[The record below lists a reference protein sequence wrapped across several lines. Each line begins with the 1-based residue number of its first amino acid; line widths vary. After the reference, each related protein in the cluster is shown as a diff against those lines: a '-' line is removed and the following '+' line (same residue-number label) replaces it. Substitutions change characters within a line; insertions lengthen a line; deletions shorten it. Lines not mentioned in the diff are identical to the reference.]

1 LVTYERQV
9 ETLSTALSLT
19 GGLLGIIAPL
29 VTLLI
34 EWIQRHLYLSELIG
48 RVFYEADDKE
58 SKPIPSKFLASL
70 RRFSFSFR
78 DIMRLAAPRI
88 CRKTDRQALYKQAVE
103 Y

>member
-1 LVTYERQV
+1 V

-34 EWIQRHLYLSELIG
+34 EWIQRHLYLSELTG
-48 RVFYEADDKE
+48 RVFYEADAKE

-70 RRFSFSFR
+70 RRFRFTFR
-78 DIMRLAAPRI
+78 DIVRLAASRI
-88 CRKTDRQALYKQAVE
+88 YRKTEKQALYKQAVE
-103 Y
+103 